1 MVVRLKGIL
10 LIIFFVFSSVSHGTI
25 AATQGSQN
33 KVPPKFKAKN
43 IKEAK
48 AAPKKPAPK
57 TKPKP
62 KKPAQPSK
70 SKEAKQKGF
79 EGTMLRAGDAVQQ
92 VVEKTA
98 EKTDLLIAGKRYTK
112 KKNTSKI
119 TYRQFVTF
127 QDGRGVKFP
136 GDFGFSLRL
145 PNLEK
150 RWQLRFS
157 SYDEEADKRNLQQQ
171 RVRTTAPNKDYG
183 AGLFFFEKLGN
194 IKTSFQPRL
203 QLTNPLA
210 MSYTLRFENEAN
222 ISWFKLNS
230 RVELF
235 ADPQKGTGEF
245 ASLEFRFRLGEKTDL
260 GFQNTEEYTERNN
273 FFSTQHGVTLDY
285 SLNPTRAIGMG
296 LNALCNN
303 KATYHLDQYTYSW
316 VIAEQIYPER
326 LLMSLTPFVGFYKAK
341 GFQGKTGITLQA
353 YLTF

>member
-1 MVVRLKGIL
+1 MVVRAQVVL
-10 LIIFFVFSSVSHGTI
+10 LIIFFLFSSMSHGTI
-25 AATQGSQN
+25 APQTGPDRKK
-33 KVPPKFKAKN
+33 KVPPKFKSVKTEAAKP
-43 IKEAK
+43 KAK
-48 AAPKKPAPK
+48 PKK
-57 TKPKP
+57 TKPKKP
-62 KKPAQPSK
+62 VPPPLPPKPAEK
-70 SKEAKQKGF
+70 TIETRILK
-79 EGTMLRAGDAVQQ
+79 AGDAVQR

-98 EKTDLLIAGKRYTK
+98 ERTDLLIAGKRYTK
-112 KKNTSKI
+112 KKNKSKI

-157 SYDEEADKRNLQQQ
+157 SYDEEADRRNLQQQ
-171 RVRTTAPNKDYG
+171 RVRTTAPPKDYG

-203 QLTNPLA
+203 LLTNPLA

-222 ISWFKLNS
+222 VEWIKLNS

-235 ADPQKGTGEF
+235 ADPKKGTGQYS
-245 ASLEFRFRLGEKTDL
+245 SLEFRFRLGERTDL
-260 GFQNTEEYTERNN
+260 GFQNSEEYTERNN
-273 FFSTQHGVTLDY
+273 FFSTQHGLTLDY
-285 SLNPTRAIGMG
+285 SLTPTRAIGTG

-303 KATYHLDQYTYSW
+303 KAQYHLDQYTYSW

-326 LLMSLTPFVGFYKAK
+326 LLMSLTPFIGFYKAK